1 MHHEGTAFDVQDVT
15 RAVEVQMG
23 LVDGTTVPTLLP
35 SARAG
40 RGPGPHQGFKAAA
53 PHAAPAQSSSV
64 RILYALGDG
73 RAVAML
79 YHPRY
84 IHRVSPACVLL
95 CNSRN

>member
-40 RGPGPHQGFKAAA
+40 RGPGPHQGVKAAA

-73 RAVAML
+73 RAL
-79 YHPRY
+79 PPPLHSQGLS
-84 IHRVSPACVLL
+84 RVCSLMQFT
-95 CNSRN
+95 